1 MRPTLLVSLAAAV
14 VGLAIGIGGYT
25 FGYSRAYSYAT
36 SDPAACA
43 NCHAMSRYY
52 AGWIGGPH
60 HAAAVCVDCHTP
72 HERTGKYA
80 TKATDGVRHSFY
92 FTTGRYPD
100 TPQITAR
107 NREIVEGAC
116 RHCHGDIVQAIDRR
130 PGHARGE
137 TISCLRCHPDV
148 GHM

>member
-1 MRPTLLVSLAAAV
+1 MRPTLLLPLTGLA
-14 VGLAIGIGGYT
+14 VGLAIGIGSYT
-25 FGYSRAYSYAT
+25 FGYARAYSYAS

-60 HAAAVCVDCHTP
+60 HTAAVCVDCHTP
-72 HERTGKYA
+72 HATTGKYA

-100 TPQITAR
+100 VPQITDR
-107 NREIVEGAC
+107 NREIVEGQC
-116 RHCHGDIVQAIDRR
+116 RHCHGEMVQAIDAR
-130 PGHARGE
+130 PAHARAAG
-137 TISCLRCHPDV
+137 ISCLRCHPEV